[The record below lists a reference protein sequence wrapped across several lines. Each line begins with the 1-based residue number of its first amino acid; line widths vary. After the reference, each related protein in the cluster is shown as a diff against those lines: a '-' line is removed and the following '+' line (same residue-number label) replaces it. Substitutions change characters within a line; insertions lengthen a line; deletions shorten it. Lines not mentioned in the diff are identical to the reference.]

1 MPIPRL
7 FKPAFSL
14 ICMSNTFGKAKPQ
27 RGKSNTTN
35 KHRQSVAAIIKNLVL
50 NSDIIL
56 EVLDSRFINKTRHR
70 EIEQKI
76 LDLGK
81 RIIYVF
87 NKADLVRVSEVE
99 KQVELEGLKPHVF
112 VSARQRRGIV
122 MLRKII
128 KKESK
133 RVKKG
138 DAVNVG
144 ILGYPNTGKSSLIN
158 ALIGKPSAKVSP
170 IAGFT
175 KSIQKIKLAEG
186 IYLIDAPGIIYP
198 EEHLPILR
206 ENSVKHSQIGAI
218 DWDKIRD
225 PEMVI
230 DSLIKEY
237 PGVLEEH
244 YGVDAK
250 GDSEVLIDGLGKK
263 LNYLKKGGNVDDS
276 RTAKQI
282 LRDWQQ
288 GKIGAGY

>member
-1 MPIPRL
+1 MTG
-7 FKPAFSL
+7 
-14 ICMSNTFGKAKPQ
+14 NTFGKAKPQ

-56 EVLDSRFINKTRHR
+56 EVLDARFIDKTRHK
-70 EIEQKI
+70 EIEKKI
-76 LDLGK
+76 LQLGK

-87 NKADLVRVSEVE
+87 NKADLVTVSQVQ
-99 KQVELEGLKPHVF
+99 KQVDLSVLKPHVF

-122 MLRKII
+122 MLRILI
-128 KKESK
+128 KKEA
-133 RVKKG
+133 KKAKK
-138 DAVNVG
+138 DAVNIG

-186 IYLIDAPGIIYP
+186 LYLIDAPGIIYP
-198 EEHLPILR
+198 EENVPIIH
-206 ENSVKHSQIGAI
+206 ESPMKHSQIGAI

-230 DSLIKEY
+230 DSIIKEY
-237 PGVLEEH
+237 PNALEEH
-244 YGVDAK
+244 YGIDAK
-250 GDSEVLIDGLGKK
+250 GDAEVLIDGLGRK
-263 LNYLKKGGNVDDS
+263 LNYLRRGGFVDET
-276 RTAKQI
+276 RTSKQI
-282 LRDWQQ
+282 LKDWQY
-288 GKIGAGY
+288 GKIPIGY